1 MIVGSTIKLGAT
13 ELTKREWTK
22 LFSKLTFFDADHN
35 EVHAYKLLDGAV
47 ELPRGAWA
55 LLPDHVVYRDERI
68 APRMRE
74 LIYTLTLDDKG
85 FDGQVDAF
93 EAMKREEQGMIIAQ
107 PGFGKTQ
114 VALAF
119 AAACKTPTLVLV
131 HTQDI
136 LDQWVQYAQRA
147 IPMAKIGV
155 IQGDN
160 WKFGHLTIAMVQSV
174 RQDMDGFRRE
184 YAEKFGCVIVDEGH
198 HVPAETWEQIMNSL
212 PAKYRFGFT
221 ATDTRADGMHPLIRH
236 LIGPVIFKQKFK
248 PKVPVKVIPL
258 KSTFKYAYRG
268 HYDWARMQDALTNN
282 EARNRMIAEAV
293 LRQMAKGHS
302 VLVLSG
308 RIKHLENLAGYVLEH
323 FALTSE
329 GAHKGQASI
338 LTGKTPAKKRKA
350 LMADFKAGRLQCLLS
365 TQLADEALDVPRLS
379 RVFMT
384 FPSKHEGKTQ
394 QRLGRALREHED
406 KHDAIIFDVVDEHVG
421 VLRRQWMAR
430 KATYK
435 KLGINVVKTKGGEAV
450 VSNAQERR
458 YVQNRIRAR
467 LARGRKGN
475 RGKGSRTR

>member
-1 MIVGSTIKLGAT
+1 MIVGSTIKLDST

-22 LFSKLTFFDADHN
+22 LLAKLTFFDADRN
-35 EVHAYKLLDGAV
+35 EVHAYRLLNGGV

-55 LLPDHVVYRDERI
+55 LLPDKVVYHDERI
-68 APRMRE
+68 CPYHTRMT
-74 LIYTLTLDDKG
+74 YALTLDAEG
-85 FDGQVDAF
+85 FDGQVEAF

-119 AAACKTPTLVLV
+119 AAWCQTPTLVLV

-136 LDQWVQYAQRA
+136 LDQWMQYAERA
-147 IPMAKIGV
+147 IPEADVGY
-155 IQGDN
+155 IQGEAYDI
-160 WKFGHLTIAMVQSV
+160 GHITIAMVQSL
-174 RQDMDGFRRE
+174 RQDIEKFRRK
-184 YAEKFGCVIVDEGH
+184 YADKFGCVIVDEGH
-198 HVPAETWEQIMNSL
+198 HVPAQTWEMIMNSL

-258 KSTFKYAYRG
+258 KSEFKFGYRG
-268 HYDWARMQDALTNN
+268 AFDWPMLLRAVATNKERN
-282 EARNRMIAEAV
+282 EMITATAA
-293 LRQMAKGHS
+293 RQMAKGHS
-302 VLVLSG
+302 VLILSG
-308 RIKHLENLAGYVLEH
+308 RIEHLENLHEMMRTEA
-323 FALTSE
+323 A
-329 GAHKGQASI
+329 AI
-338 LTGKTPAKKRKA
+338 LTGKTPKPKRKQ
-350 LMADFKAGRLQCLLS
+350 LMADFKAGTLQCLLS

-394 QRLGRALREHED
+394 QRLGRALREHEE
-406 KHDAIIFDVVDEHVG
+406 KSDAIIFDVVDGNVG
-421 VLRRQWMAR
+421 VLRRQWLSR

-435 KLGINVVKTKGGEAV
+435 KLGINVVKTKGGGEFVTEAHK
-450 VSNAQERR
+450 RR
-458 YVQNRIRAR
+458 DVQNRIRER
-467 LARGRKGN
+467 LARGRKRN